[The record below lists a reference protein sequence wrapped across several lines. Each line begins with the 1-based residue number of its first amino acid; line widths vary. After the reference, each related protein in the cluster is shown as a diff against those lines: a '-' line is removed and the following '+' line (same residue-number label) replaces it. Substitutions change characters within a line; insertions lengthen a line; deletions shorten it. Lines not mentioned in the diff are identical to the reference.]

1 MKDVR
6 KRDMD
11 SPFFT
16 SKLFFRKRSTR
27 KADRDRVRRAWYRN
41 KEESFSLQV
50 VGIALSGGNNK
61 DISDIG
67 NGSRGQELFFYGNG
81 GTIGAGRQFCHT
93 DDGAEVMVSG
103 YTGFIVVRKNL
114 AVP

>member
-1 MKDVR
+1 MQEEKHKKSGQGQCQKGVVQD
-6 KRDMD
+6 
-11 SPFFT
+11 
-16 SKLFFRKRSTR
+16 
-27 KADRDRVRRAWYRN
+27 
-41 KEESFSLQV
+41 KEEAFSLQV
-50 VGIALSGGNNK
+50 VGIAFSGGNNK

>member
-1 MKDVR
+1 MASLFLRVNFFQEK
-6 KRDMD
+6 KREKSGQGQGQKGVVQD
-11 SPFFT
+11 
-16 SKLFFRKRSTR
+16 
-27 KADRDRVRRAWYRN
+27 

>member
-1 MKDVR
+1 MA
-6 KRDMD
+6 
-11 SPFFT
+11 SPF
-16 SKLFFRKRSTR
+16 LRVNFFQEKKHKESGQGQGQ
-27 KADRDRVRRAWYRN
+27 KGVVQD